1 MSHWTKRFDKATASL
16 REGGYF
22 EGKQPLEELLPPDDW
37 RLKEILKYREQSVI
51 YEELSNMRAKA
62 QIRKLLDKHGITS
75 PVSASILLRQC
86 GMTESDIRQ
95 ITGIKRRAFYANVTR
110 VIKRGSGTS
119 PLLPKEAVAVVK
131 YRLEGKSHR
140 EEA

>member
-1 MSHWTKRFDKATASL
+1 MR
-16 REGGYF
+16 GGYF

-86 GMTESDIRQ
+86 GMAESDIR
-95 ITGIKRRAFYANVTR
+95 
-110 VIKRGSGTS
+110 
-119 PLLPKEAVAVVK
+119 
-131 YRLEGKSHR
+131 
-140 EEA
+140 

>member
-51 YEELSNMRAKA
+51 YEELANMQAKA
-62 QIRKLLDKHGITS
+62 QIRKLRLVLCLAIKKKR
-75 PVSASILLRQC
+75 SI
-86 GMTESDIRQ
+86 
-95 ITGIKRRAFYANVTR
+95 
-110 VIKRGSGTS
+110 SGA
-119 PLLPKEAVAVVK
+119 PPHKN
-131 YRLEGKSHR
+131 
-140 EEA
+140 